1 MVFSSSGLFVNLLV
15 SLMDISFVRVVGIV
29 EFVEISVILT
39 GRVGDIS
46 VNDTVTVASAF
57 IGADVVDGMIVDSGI
72 GSVIITDSSVV

>member
-1 MVFSSSGLFVNLLV
+1 M
-15 SLMDISFVRVVGIV
+15 
-29 EFVEISVILT
+29 ILT

-46 VNDTVTVASAF
+46 SNDTVTVPSTF